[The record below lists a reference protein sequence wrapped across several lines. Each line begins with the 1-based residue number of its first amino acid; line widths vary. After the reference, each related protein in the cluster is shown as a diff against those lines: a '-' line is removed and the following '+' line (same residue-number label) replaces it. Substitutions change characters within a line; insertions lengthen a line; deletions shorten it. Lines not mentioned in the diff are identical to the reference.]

1 MTLLHSDGTGDATT
15 TMCHRYTPPEQL
27 PVMTKTADIVIVATG
42 MCVKSYPGY
51 FLISL
56 MAYIVILLVGVT
68 HLIKADMIKEG
79 AAVIDVGESWR
90 LILKVT
96 HNHANNFC

>member
-42 MCVKSYPGY
+42 RITASNLKIFFP
-51 FLISL
+51 
-56 MAYIVILLVGVT
+56 LLFSSCRC
-68 HLIKADMIKEG
+68 DSP
-79 AAVIDVGESWR
+79 D
-90 LILKVT
+90 
-96 HNHANNFC
+96 

>member
-42 MCVKSYPGY
+42 
-51 FLISL
+51 
-56 MAYIVILLVGVT
+56 
-68 HLIKADMIKEG
+68 KA
-79 AAVIDVGESWR
+79 
-90 LILKVT
+90 
-96 HNHANNFC
+96 